1 MHLLD
6 MKRDG
11 KPTEG
16 FVCSYDSETSEESCW
31 QIEVML
37 ILVIISLACTGI
49 TVAFVFSFC
58 AMSGERGIEKVK
70 LPTLM
75 LAVFM
80 SFFTMVS
87 SIIALI
93 LAGTVDAG
101 YMLKD
106 WSFGYAFYVTCGQ
119 VFFGFGTLIVSWQ
132 EARKVEDFS

>member
-1 MHLLD
+1 MRL
-6 MKRDG
+6 
-11 KPTEG
+11 TEG

-37 ILVIISLACTGI
+37 ITRIISVACSAIMLAFTC
-49 TVAFVFSFC
+49 SFC
-58 AMSGERGIEKVK
+58 IMTGERGIEKMK

-80 SFFTMVS
+80 SFFAMAS

-119 VFFGFGTLIVSWQ
+119 VFFGFVTLIVSWQ
-132 EARKVEDFS
+132 EVRKAEASA